1 MGQIKVEKN
10 VGGIDGLC
18 VIEPAVHGDN
28 RGYFMET
35 YNQRD
40 MEAEGLNYSFVQD
53 NQSCSAKG
61 VLRGLHYQ
69 INHPQDKLVRVIRG
83 EVFDVAVD
91 LRRDSLTFGKWF
103 GILLTEENK
112 KQFLIPKNFAHGF
125 IVLSDIAEF
134 CYKVTDFWYPND
146 EGGLMWN
153 DKDIAIGW
161 MMPEGMTADNLN
173 LSDKDRSN
181 MSFAEYCS
189 ERGIE
194 I

>member
-10 VGGIDGLC
+10 VGGIEGLC
-18 VIEPAVHGDN
+18 VITPAVHGDN

-40 MEAEGLNYSFVQD
+40 MEEAGIDIVFVQD
-53 NQSCSAKG
+53 NQSCSTKG

-69 INHPQDKLVRVIRG
+69 FEHPQDKLVRVIKG

-91 LRRDSLTFGKWF
+91 LRKGSSTFGKWF
-103 GILLTEENK
+103 GIKLSAENK

-125 IVLSDIAEF
+125 IVLSDEAEF

-153 DKDIAIGW
+153 DETIAINW
-161 MMPEGMTADNLN
+161 EMPEGMAAGDLN
-173 LSDKDRSN
+173 LSEKDTKN
-181 MSFAEYCS
+181 MSFKEYCKK
-189 ERGIE
+189 EGIE
-194 I
+194 L